1 MHVGSA
7 LESANR
13 KSIGQVVIPVPAGR
27 LRATGD
33 RHGPQRQSARLCHHN
48 GALCD
53 RGSRVRAID
62 RRLRPTFHRR
72 HLRWTWPAV
81 AGHTFCGRPS
91 GEMKCIAALLAHA
104 APTRMSISSRTT
116 VFFLSVSV
124 RSSTSYQPRKKPRRF
139 RRSAFKVSS
148 RPRRS
153 LIPPR
158 LVRCPNRA
166 TIKR

>member
-7 LESANR
+7 LGSANR
-13 KSIGQVVIPVPAGR
+13 KSIGSSGHPCTCRPPAR
-27 LRATGD
+27 YWRSPWSTATIGSLL
-33 RHGPQRQSARLCHHN
+33 PSQW
-48 GALCD
+48 ALCD

-72 HLRWTWPAV
+72 HLCWTWPAV

-91 GEMKCIAALLAHA
+91 GEMKCIAA
-104 APTRMSISSRTT
+104 SISSRTT

-124 RSSTSYQPRKKPRRF
+124 RSSTSWQPRKKPRRF
-139 RRSAFKVSS
+139 RKSAFKVSS

-158 LVRCPNRA
+158 LDARTAPQ
-166 TIKR
+166 